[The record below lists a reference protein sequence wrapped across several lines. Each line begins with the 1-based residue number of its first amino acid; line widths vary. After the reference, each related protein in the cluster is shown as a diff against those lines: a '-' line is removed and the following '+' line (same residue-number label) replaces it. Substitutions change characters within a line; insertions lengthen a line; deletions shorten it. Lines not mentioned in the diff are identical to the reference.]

1 MKTRYNHPL
10 PDNNT
15 PDRQKFKFIISFLD
29 HPRFETV
36 IHSISGVDFI
46 TLTRE
51 RISRNPVTRVT
62 EYPRTRKIPASFVFQ
77 NRICFTSVMFVSCS
91 RRYFDRHLEIT
102 FLNPACEDSL
112 KNHDTEEIINLKIEE
127 IAPIIIA
134 FYRHQQPLAVWFWLD
149 GWLKNP
155 AAFL

>member
-62 EYPRTRKIPASFVFQ
+62 EYPRTRKIPDTRSFSKIV
-77 NRICFTSVMFVSCS
+77 SVSRVSCS
-91 RRYFDRHLEIT
+91 CHARVDILTDIWKLRF
-102 FLNPACEDSL
+102 
-112 KNHDTEEIINLKIEE
+112 
-127 IAPIIIA
+127 
-134 FYRHQQPLAVWFWLD
+134 
-149 GWLKNP
+149 
-155 AAFL
+155 